1 MALARLARLDL
12 DAGRLEAARGYVDQ
26 ATTRLEAGP
35 REVREG
41 LVEVWHTRS
50 RVLIAAGQRV
60 QAADVLQRAVDEFA
74 RQSEGLEGE
83 TRAAFFAV
91 PLHREIV
98 ADAERILGRAP
109 RVVPG
114 RGAAD
119 SEDQARELREALQAA
134 RAVARAPGLAG
145 VVEQV
150 LDAAL
155 RSSGFDRAW
164 LLVAERDRLAPLGG
178 RRAGRIPLEPASASP
193 DAALVEAGARLGRL
207 VTEHDVSPVSA
218 HVSETFQRALAPLR
232 FGDGERLV
240 GALYLEADSPRSMA
254 DGLDEH
260 RRLILEA
267 LADLAAFGVQHHL
280 QLEENEQLRRRAE
293 ANLTR
298 TRARL
303 AEEAARREQAERVA
317 EAERRVSRL
326 RYSYDQIIHRSGR
339 MRDVL
344 AQVDRVVDR
353 KITVLV
359 AGGSGTGKELV
370 ARALHYN
377 GPRSAGPFVPI
388 NCGAIPANLIES
400 ELFGHVRGAFTGA
413 VKDRRGHF
421 ELAHRGTLFLD
432 EIGDITPEVQVRLLR
447 VLETGEVTP
456 VGSSRRVAVDVRI
469 VCASNRDL
477 AREVAAGRFREDLLY
492 RINTIQ
498 IALPPL
504 RDRMEDLPLLVEHF
518 GALVARERGEPVVRF
533 GPEILRRLAAH
544 TWPGNIR
551 ELRNVVEYATLFAE
565 DGEVPP
571 GLSLPF

>member
-1 MALARLARLDL
+1 MLLSYSLDL
-12 DAGRLEAARGYVDQ
+12 LREDFFLKRSCAGRSAFSDRG
-26 ATTRLEAGP
+26 
-35 REVREG
+35 
-41 LVEVWHTRS
+41 
-50 RVLIAAGQRV
+50 
-60 QAADVLQRAVDEFA
+60 
-74 RQSEGLEGE
+74 
-83 TRAAFFAV
+83 
-91 PLHREIV
+91 
-98 ADAERILGRAP
+98 
-109 RVVPG
+109 
-114 RGAAD
+114 
-119 SEDQARELREALQAA
+119 
-134 RAVARAPGLAG
+134 
-145 VVEQV
+145 
-150 LDAAL
+150 
-155 RSSGFDRAW
+155 
-164 LLVAERDRLAPLGG
+164 
-178 RRAGRIPLEPASASP
+178 
-193 DAALVEAGARLGRL
+193 
-207 VTEHDVSPVSA
+207 
-218 HVSETFQRALAPLR
+218 
-232 FGDGERLV
+232 
-240 GALYLEADSPRSMA
+240 
-254 DGLDEH
+254 
-260 RRLILEA
+260 
-267 LADLAAFGVQHHL
+267 
-280 QLEENEQLRRRAE
+280 
-293 ANLTR
+293 
-298 TRARL
+298 
-303 AEEAARREQAERVA
+303 
-317 EAERRVSRL
+317 
-326 RYSYDQIIHRSGR
+326 
-339 MRDVL
+339 
-344 AQVDRVVDR
+344 
-353 KITVLV
+353 
-359 AGGSGTGKELV
+359 
-370 ARALHYN
+370 
-377 GPRSAGPFVPI
+377 RSAGPFVPI